1 MPTNLQYM
9 LLEKPGDREFA
20 IKMLAAYNQ
29 LDNAGLVAAYNS
41 AWKVGIVGSHA
52 QAVSYYALHI
62 AFTKRFG
69 KSPILIK
76 DKIILSLTD
85 LITVNGDSW
94 NYNYSTL
101 NTTL

>member
-1 MPTNLQYM
+1 M
-9 LLEKPGDREFA
+9 LLEKPGDRAFA
-20 IKMLAAYNQ
+20 QEMLGIYGKMS
-29 LDNAGLVAAYNS
+29 NATLIDTYNS

-69 KSPILIK
+69 KSPILIE

-85 LITVNGDSW
+85 PITGNGESW
-94 NYNYSTL
+94 DYNYSTL
-101 NTTL
+101 NTIL

>member
-1 MPTNLQYM
+1 MPNKLQYM
-9 LLEKPGDREFA
+9 LLEKPGNRAFA
-20 IKMLAAYNQ
+20 QEMLGIYGKMS
-29 LDNAGLVAAYNS
+29 NATLIDTYNS

-69 KSPILIK
+69 KSPILIE

-85 LITVNGDSW
+85 PITADGESW
-94 NYNYSTL
+94 DYNYSTL
-101 NTTL
+101 NTIL

>member
-1 MPTNLQYM
+1 M
-9 LLEKPGDREFA
+9 LLEKPGDRAFA
-20 IKMLAAYNQ
+20 QEMLGIYGKMS
-29 LDNAGLVAAYNS
+29 NATLIDTYNS

-69 KSPILIK
+69 KSPILIE

-85 LITVNGDSW
+85 SITADGEAWD
-94 NYNYSTL
+94 YNYSTL
-101 NTTL
+101 NTIL

>member
-1 MPTNLQYM
+1 MPNKLQYM
-9 LLEKPGDREFA
+9 LLEKPGDRVFA
-20 IKMLAAYNQ
+20 QEMLGKYGKMS
-29 LDNAGLVAAYNS
+29 NATLIDTYNS

-69 KSPILIK
+69 KSPILIE

-85 LITVNGDSW
+85 PITADGESW
-94 NYNYSTL
+94 DYNYSTL

>member
-1 MPTNLQYM
+1 MPNKLQYM
-9 LLEKPGDREFA
+9 LLERPGDRAFA
-20 IKMLAAYNQ
+20 LEMLGIYSKMSNENLINT
-29 LDNAGLVAAYNS
+29 YNS

-69 KSPILIK
+69 KSPILIE

-85 LITVNGDSW
+85 PITTYGESW
-94 NYNYSTL
+94 DYNYSTL